1 MTTNQ
6 SFEKQWIEFTRWWG
20 TQNLEE
26 DIRSFEKH
34 FTDHPL
40 FYATMSMNNSM
51 TAVVDLRTMQYL
63 FLNGDVEKIT
73 GWDYKTA
80 FEGGVKLSY
89 ETLHPDDLV
98 LAPMFGQMVAPYYKS
113 LPEEQKKN
121 YRSYWDWRFLSPDK
135 KPVRVLAQDSI
146 LKHDADGN
154 MILLM
159 SLITDIEGLKSDRYN
174 HLRMTNGI
182 ENHLYEYNQTDK
194 KLYTLECPS
203 DREIEVFKFISQGN
217 ERAQVAGKMGIT
229 LATVKTHCQHVF
241 EKLRTADVVETINLL
256 KMWGMV

>member
-1 MTTNQ
+1 MTTNTLEQ
-6 SFEKQWIEFTRWWG
+6 QWADFKKWWG
-20 TQNLEE
+20 TQNDLE
-26 DIRSFEKH
+26 DIRSFQKH

-40 FYATMSMNNSM
+40 FSATMSMNGSM

-63 FLNGDVEKIT
+63 FLNGDVERIT

-135 KPVRVLAQDSI
+135 KPIRVLAQDSI

-182 ENHLYEYNQTDK
+182 ENHLYEYNQVDK

-203 DREIEVFKFISQGN
+203 DREIEVFKYISQGH
-217 ERAQVAGKMGIT
+217 ERKQVAEKMGIT
-229 LATVKTHCQHVF
+229 LATVKTHSQHVF
-241 EKLRTADVVETINLL
+241 EKLRTGDSVETISLL